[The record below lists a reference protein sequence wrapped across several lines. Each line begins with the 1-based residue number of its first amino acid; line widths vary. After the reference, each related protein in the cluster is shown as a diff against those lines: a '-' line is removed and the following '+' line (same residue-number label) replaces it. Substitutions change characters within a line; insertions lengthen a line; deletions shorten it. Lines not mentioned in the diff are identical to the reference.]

1 MTKLEIQNKLQEI
14 FKIVVNKDV
23 DFESIDENANIMR
36 DLGIN
41 SIGLLYMAIA
51 IEKEFGIDMSSFSP
65 TTFKTVGEVIAYLE
79 EKTNKWKWELG
90 N

>member
-1 MTKLEIQNKLQEI
+1 MTRQEIQDKLQEI
-14 FKIVVNKDV
+14 FKIVVHNDV
-23 DFESIDENANIMR
+23 DLETIDENANIMH

-65 TTFKTVGEVIAYLE
+65 TTFKTIGEVISYLE
-79 EKTNKWKWELG
+79 EKTNK
-90 N
+90 